1 MSHDTGDTPA
11 SINRFRSVWREWL
24 RPILLVVLV
33 ATAFRSA
40 VADWNDVPTGSM
52 KPTILEGDRIFV
64 NKLAYDLKLPY
75 TRIRLRTWANP
86 QRGDIVILYS
96 PEDGKRLVKRVVGL
110 PGDTVAM
117 VANRLAV
124 NGDALKYAPI
134 DVPEALSKGT
144 NRGKLI
150 ILEEF
155 DGATHHVMLTPGSP
169 TPDSFGPVE
178 IPPDCYFVMGDNRDR
193 SHDSRYFGFVDRRAI
208 VGRATGVAASVNP
221 ERNFRPRWERFFTA
235 LQ

>member
-1 MSHDTGDTPA
+1 MSKDTSGSPA
-11 SINRFRSVWREWL
+11 TTNRFQSVWREWL
-24 RPILLVVLV
+24 RPILIVVLV

-117 VANRLAV
+117 LANRLAV
-124 NGDALKYAPI
+124 NGGAVKYAQIPAS
-134 DVPEALSKGT
+134 EALSESPGDE
-144 NRGKLI
+144 RLVV
-150 ILEEF
+150 LEEF

-178 IPPDCYFVMGDNRDR
+178 IPAD
-193 SHDSRYFGFVDRRAI
+193 
-208 VGRATGVAASVNP
+208 
-221 ERNFRPRWERFFTA
+221 
-235 LQ
+235 